1 MKFIINHLPTGKQES
16 YRSTDWSSFESY
28 LSDILNHKM
37 GNEFEFIVDGKMV
50 DFDTAVKASVIAR
63 QDWEAKRSLT
73 KKQIWVLH
81 GSCNLKRNWHQKWVK
96 K

>member
-1 MKFIINHLPTGKQES
+1 MKFVINHLPTGKQES

-37 GNEFEFIVDGKMV
+37 GNEFEFIVNGKMV
-50 DFDTAVKASVIAR
+50 DFDTAVNASVIAR
-63 QDWEAKRSLT
+63 QDWEAKRAIT
-73 KKQIWVLH
+73 KKQIYVLH
-81 GSCNLKRNWHQKWVK
+81 GSCNVKSNYRKIWVK